1 MPSAARGLPGR
12 SSRDFAVRAEILQ
25 GVWMRARCGLE
36 GRAPLDGP
44 ELDAPAGFSETFA
57 MYKIVGA
64 DQKEYGPITADQIRQ
79 WIAEGRANAQ
89 TLARFEDGPWKPLS
103 TFPELVSAL
112 GPIVPP
118 PLGAVPPA
126 LGLGTP
132 IVARKNN
139 GLALTGLILG
149 ALGVV
154 QCCTPLF
161 AILGLVF
168 SCLGFYQTK
177 QDPGRY
183 TGIGLAKA
191 GIIMSVAGL
200 VIFGFLFFTGI
211 LSELAKNLPRFGR

>member
-1 MPSAARGLPGR
+1 
-12 SSRDFAVRAEILQ
+12 
-25 GVWMRARCGLE
+25 
-36 GRAPLDGP
+36 
-44 ELDAPAGFSETFA
+44 

-89 TLARFEDGPWKPLS
+89 TLARLEDGPWKPLS
-103 TFPELVSAL
+103 TFPEFTPEL
-112 GPIVPP
+112 GSLPPP
-118 PLGAVPPA
+118 PLASAPPT

-132 IVARKNN
+132 VVARKNN

-149 ALGVV
+149 VLGLL

-168 SCLGFYQTK
+168 SCLGYYQTK

-200 VIFGFLFFTGI
+200 VIFGVLFFTGI